1 SGPGPG
7 EIALRRGAAVAN
19 GSVGRVVLPRRPWR
33 VALLIVLG
41 GGQDRQQESGRQA
54 GDGGDVRMSHGHGLV
69 SVIGSQSPTGLG
81 SARPSIQIAP
91 EALLFVRDVDAV
103 RCDPKRVPR
112 LQT

>member
-1 SGPGPG
+1 
-7 EIALRRGAAVAN
+7 
-19 GSVGRVVLPRRPWR
+19 
-33 VALLIVLG
+33 
-41 GGQDRQQESGRQA
+41 
-54 GDGGDVRMSHGHGLV
+54 MSHGHGLV

-112 LQT
+112 LQTARTFPPYGRCEVFSLPADLGRVLYARPQDSGLGA